1 MKLIINSIYVIGA
14 GAIGASYAAK
24 LYDMNPECVTI
35 IANKE
40 RCEKYRKGIKVNGKN
55 YFFKT
60 VTPEKI
66 EEPADFIIL
75 AVKNHHLPEAIRN
88 IEKAIGET
96 TIIMSLLNGISSED
110 IIGEKYGRDKL
121 VYSMCV
127 AIDAVRIGNE
137 TNYSNIGKIFFGEK
151 INLDL
156 SNKVQDIKDLFER
169 AGIPYNIPENMVK
182 KLWWKFMINT
192 GINQISAV
200 LRCPYGVLKNDENAT
215 YLLERTMKEVIEVSK
230 YEYIHLDNED
240 YEEWLKILNTLS
252 DEGKTSMLQDIEA
265 GRKTEVELFAG
276 TVVKFAQKHNIKT
289 PMNEI
294 LLKMISVMEG
304 EI

>member
-1 MKLIINSIYVIGA
+1 MIINSIYVVGA

-24 LYDMNPECVTI
+24 LYDMNPESVTI

-40 RCEKYRKGIKVNGKN
+40 RCKKYKEGIKVNGKE

-60 VTPEKI
+60 LTPEQI
-66 EEPADFIIL
+66 EEPADFIIV
-75 AVKNHHLPEAIRN
+75 AVKNHHLSEAMKY
-88 IEKAIGET
+88 IEKGIGET

-110 IIGEKYGRDKL
+110 ILAEKFGSDKL

-127 AIDAVRIGNE
+127 GIDAVRSGNE

-156 SNKVQDIKDLFER
+156 CNKVQDIKDLFER
-169 AGIPYNIPENMVK
+169 AAIPYTIPQNMVK

-200 LRCPYGVLKNDENAT
+200 LRCSYGVLKNDENAT

-230 YEYIHLDNED
+230 YEGIHLNDED

-276 TVVKFAQKHNIKT
+276 TVVKLAQKHNIKT

-304 EI
+304 KI